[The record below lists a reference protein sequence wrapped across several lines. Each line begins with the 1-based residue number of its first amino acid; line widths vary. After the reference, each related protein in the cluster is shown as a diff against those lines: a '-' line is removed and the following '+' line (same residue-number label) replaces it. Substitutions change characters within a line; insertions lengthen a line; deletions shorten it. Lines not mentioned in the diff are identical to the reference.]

1 MTETPPADIVER
13 VETLLREHP
22 PADTA
27 AVEFWEAQFDLGL
40 AWVRFPVERGGL
52 GQDQRWQQY
61 VDQRIRDAGG
71 PTGNRDDNVVG
82 LAMAAPTL
90 VTHAPDELQA
100 RLLRPLF
107 STREI
112 WCQLFSEPGAG
123 SDIAG
128 LATAAVRA
136 GDHWIVNGQKVWTTL
151 AHRARWGLLLA
162 RTDPN
167 LPKHKGLTY
176 FVLDMHAPGVTVRPL
191 FEITGEAEFNEV
203 YLEGVEIPDE
213 HRLGAE
219 GDGWK
224 VALTTLMNERATAG
238 REIGAR
244 GSGPIGMALE
254 LWASGSGGF
263 DPVRRSQLADLW
275 AASEVLRL
283 TELRAAAALGRGVPG
298 PEGSVAK
305 LRWSELNQSIT
316 EFALDLLGSEGLCY
330 PGGYEFT
337 RPDSSQVSI
346 RQPQKAFLRSRAN
359 SIEGG
364 TSQIMRNILAERVL
378 GLPAEQRDDRTKSWK
393 DIPRG

>member
-1 MTETPPADIVER
+1 MTETPPTDIVER
-13 VETLLREHP
+13 VDTLLREHP
-22 PADTA
+22 PADTSP
-27 AVEFWEAQFDLGL
+27 VEFWEAQFDLGL

-61 VDQRIRDAGG
+61 VDQRIRDANG

-90 VTHAPDELQA
+90 VAHASDELQA
-100 RLLRPLF
+100 RLLKPLF

-128 LATAAVRA
+128 LATAAVRD
-136 GDHWIVNGQKVWTTL
+136 GDRWIVNGQKVWTTL

-167 LPKHKGLTY
+167 VPKHKGLTY
-176 FVLDMHAPGVTVRPL
+176 FVLDMQAPGVTVRPL

-203 YLEGVEIPDE
+203 YLDGVEVPDD

-244 GSGPIGMALE
+244 GSGPIGTVLE
-254 LWASGSGGF
+254 LWAAGRGGF
-263 DPVRRSQLADLW
+263 DPVRRSRLANLW
-275 AASEVLRL
+275 AAAEVLRL
-283 TELRAAAALGRGVPG
+283 TEVRAAAAVGRGVPG

-316 EFALDLLGSEGLCY
+316 EFSMDLLGSEGLLY
-330 PGGYEFT
+330 PGGYAFT
-337 RPDSSQVSI
+337 RPDSSQVSS

-378 GLPAEQRDDRTKSWK
+378 GLPAEPRDDRTKAWK

>member
-13 VETLLREHP
+13 VDTLLRQHP
-22 PADTA
+22 PAQTPPMD
-27 AVEFWEAQFDLGL
+27 FWEAQFDLGL

-52 GQDQRWQQY
+52 GQDQRWQPY
-61 VDQRIRDAGG
+61 IDQRIGDAGG

-90 VTHAPDELQA
+90 VAHASEDLQA
-100 RLLRPLF
+100 RLLKPLF

-128 LATAAVRA
+128 LATAAVPH
-136 GDHWIVNGQKVWTTL
+136 GDRWIVNGQKVWTTL

-162 RTDPN
+162 RTDPKV
-167 LPKHKGLTY
+167 PKHNGLTY
-176 FVLDMHAPGVTVRPL
+176 FVLDMQAPGVTVRPL

-203 YLEGVEIPDE
+203 YFEDVEIPDN
-213 HRLGAE
+213 HRLGAV

-244 GSGPIGMALE
+244 GSGPIGTALE
-254 LWASGSGGF
+254 LWAAGCGGF

-275 AASEVLRL
+275 AAAEVLRL
-283 TELRAAAALGRGVPG
+283 TELRAASAVGRGAPG

-316 EFALDLLGSEGLCY
+316 EFCLDLLGCEGLSY

-337 RPDSSQVSI
+337 RPDSSQVSS
-346 RQPQKAFLRSRAN
+346 RQPQKAFLRARAN

-364 TSQIMRNILAERVL
+364 TSQIMRNILAERML
-378 GLPAEQRDDRTKSWK
+378 GLPAEPRDDRAKAWK